1 MGRRSRYES
10 HVEPHL
16 KDIKEWYQWLTE
28 RQIAERLGIN
38 PSTFQKYKNGH
49 EELREALMNGKE
61 ALIEDLKMTM
71 KRKAK
76 GFRYTE
82 KKTEVLTDADGN
94 VTSIKETTF
103 ERYAP
108 PDTGAMHLLLKNL
121 DETWRNDDA
130 ETMKLKKDRL
140 ELDRQRHE
148 DANW

>member
-16 KDIKEWYQWLTE
+16 KDINEWYQWLTE

-38 PSTFQKYKNGH
+38 PSTFQKYKNEH
-49 EELREALMNGKE
+49 EELRQALMNGKE

-71 KRKAK
+71 KKKAK

-140 ELDRQRHE
+140 ELDKQRHE

>member
-1 MGRRSRYES
+1 MGRKSRYES

-16 KDIKEWYQWLTE
+16 EDIKEWYQWLTE
-28 RQIAERLGIN
+28 AQIAKRLGIN
-38 PSTFQKYKNGH
+38 PSSFQKYKNEH
-49 EELREALMNGKE
+49 PELRDALMNGKE

-71 KRKAK
+71 KKKAK

-82 KKTEVLTDADGN
+82 KKTETLTDADGN
-94 VTSIKETTF
+94 VTSIKETVF
-103 ERYAP
+103 DRYAP

-140 ELDRQRHE
+140 ELDKQRHE

>member
-38 PSTFQKYKNGH
+38 PSTFQKYKNEH
-49 EELREALMNGKE
+49 EELRQALMNGKE

-71 KRKAK
+71 KQKAK

-140 ELDRQRHE
+140 ELDKQRHE